1 MMKLKNSVLLS
12 VLLAALITF
21 GSCGSNDSGK
31 ESANQKVTQVKH
43 PEWSKNKSI
52 YEVNIR
58 QFTPEGTFNALLT
71 HLPRL
76 KELGA
81 EIIWLMPQN
90 PIGELNRKGTLGS
103 YYSIKDYLSLNPEFG
118 IDEDFKNLIKTAH
131 ENDLYVIIDW
141 VANHSAWD
149 NPLVD
154 EHPDWYQRD
163 SSGNLV
169 SPFDWTDVVA
179 FDYRNQEMNDYML
192 NAMKFWLTEYDI
204 DGFRCDVAGM
214 VPDTFWARARTE
226 LDKIKPVFMLAE
238 DEAPRHHAAFDMT
251 YGWEFHHVMNNIYK
265 GEKNANDIEKY
276 LRKNDSLYPS
286 DAYRMYFTTNHD
298 ENSWNGTEY
307 ERLGE
312 GVEAFFVVTAT
323 IPGMPL
329 IYSGQESA
337 LDKRLEFFE
346 KDTIDWKD
354 YSQADFFHQ
363 IFTLKKNN
371 PALFNGDFGGS
382 WQRIATDKDE
392 EVFAL
397 LREKGDN
404 KVFSIVNLSAEP
416 LTVLIKGDI
425 FTGEYSQ
432 LYSNDKATLTA
443 DQSLAL
449 PAWGYKVYF
458 K

>member
-1 MMKLKNSVLLS
+1 MILIASAFTIFSSCSNKN
-12 VLLAALITF
+12 ADK
-21 GSCGSNDSGK
+21 SN
-31 ESANQKVTQVKH
+31 ANGMLVQVKH
-43 PEWSKNKSI
+43 PEWSKNLSI

-58 QFTPEGTFNALLT
+58 QFTPEGTFSALQA

-76 KELGA
+76 KALGA
-81 EIIWLMPQN
+81 DIIWLMPIN

-103 YYSIKDYLSLNPEFG
+103 YYSISDYLTLNPEFG

-149 NPLVD
+149 NPLVK
-154 EHPDWYQRD
+154 EHPDWYQKD
-163 SSGNLV
+163 TTGKMI

-179 FDYRNQEMNDYML
+179 FDYSNPEMNTYMI

-214 VPDTFWARARTE
+214 VPDTFWVRARTE
-226 LDKIKPVFMLAE
+226 LDQIKPVFMLAE
-238 DEAPRHHAAFDMT
+238 DENPRHHAAFDMT

-307 ERLGE
+307 ERLGK
-312 GVEAFFVVTAT
+312 GVNAFYILTVTV
-323 IPGMPL
+323 PGMPL
-329 IYSGQESA
+329 IYTGQEA
-337 LDKRLEFFE
+337 AMDKRLEFFE
-346 KDTIDWKD
+346 KDAVDWKD
-354 YSQADFFHQ
+354 YPQADFFHQ
-363 IFTLKKNN
+363 LFELKKNN

-382 WQRIATDKDE
+382 WKRIGTNNDE
-392 EVFAL
+392 NVFAL
-397 LREKGDN
+397 LREKGNN
-404 KVFSIVNLSAEP
+404 KVFSVINLSATP
-416 LTVLIKGDI
+416 LTIILSGKDFAGDY
-425 FTGEYSQ
+425 TM
-432 LYSNDKATLTA
+432 LYTKEQVKLAG
-443 DQSLAL
+443 DQSLEL
-449 PAWGYKVYF
+449 PAWGYQVYY